1 MFWNV
6 LIALEGYQKYSTD
19 CNKWFSRINILY
31 TVLSFFFH
39 HCSVD
44 ISIIIITFVFRLGS
58 STDKK
63 MPRLCLKTSLSL
75 QGSIS
80 NPNDIFDIVRGIKCD
95 FKIVK
100 RCKHIPLQIFVRNLF
115 SFMRVY
121 LSVKIHVSW
130 IFTFIDFNCIFFVIS
145 MCIFIKQL

>member
-58 STDKK
+58 STDIK
-63 MPRLCLKTSLSL
+63 MSRLCLETSLRSL

-80 NPNDIFDIVRGIKCD
+80 
-95 FKIVK
+95 K
-100 RCKHIPLQIFVRNLF
+100 RLKHIQLQIFVRNLF

-121 LSVKIHVSW
+121 LSIKIHVSW
-130 IFTFIDFNCIFFVIS
+130 IFTFIDFNCIFFHKYVH
-145 MCIFIKQL
+145 FD

>member
-58 STDKK
+58 STDIK
-63 MPRLCLKTSLSL
+63 MSRLCLETSLRSL

-80 NPNDIFDIVRGIKCD
+80 NPNDIFDIVRGIQCE
-95 FKIVK
+95 FQIVK
-100 RCKHIPLQIFVRNLF
+100 RLKHIQLQIFVRNLF

-121 LSVKIHVSW
+121 LSIKIHVSW
-130 IFTFIDFNCIFFVIS
+130 IFTFIDFNCIFFYKYVH
-145 MCIFIKQL
+145 FD

>member
-58 STDKK
+58 SWNVPSFASGFNIEPEWYLWYCARYSVWVPNCETIETYPITNLRKK
-63 MPRLCLKTSLSL
+63 FVFVHESL
-75 QGSIS
+75 
-80 NPNDIFDIVRGIKCD
+80 
-95 FKIVK
+95 
-100 RCKHIPLQIFVRNLF
+100 FVNKDTRILNFYFYWFQLYFF
-115 SFMRVY
+115 S
-121 LSVKIHVSW
+121 
-130 IFTFIDFNCIFFVIS
+130 
-145 MCIFIKQL
+145 